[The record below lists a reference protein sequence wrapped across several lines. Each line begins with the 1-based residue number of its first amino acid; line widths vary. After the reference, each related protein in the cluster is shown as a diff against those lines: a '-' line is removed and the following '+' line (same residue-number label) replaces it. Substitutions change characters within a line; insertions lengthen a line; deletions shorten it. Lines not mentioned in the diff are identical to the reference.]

1 MCKPS
6 TARTCKDSSFYH
18 YSVLIRLFVVEN
30 NRNCKSHT
38 SLLPLCS
45 AGCHLGDLA
54 TAFSAASLSV
64 GFDPNTA
71 WMSDN
76 EPSTSTV
83 NSTRT
88 VLDVPLASSAIGV
101 STLEFT
107 HNAKSSSPPPLE
119 CRMYKSRRLSE
130 PDVSFFPEKL
140 KVPEEILLLAT
151 QVYAR
156 ILRLAFH

>member
-1 MCKPS
+1 MIIQS
-6 TARTCKDSSFYH
+6 
-18 YSVLIRLFVVEN
+18 LFDY
-30 NRNCKSHT
+30 
-38 SLLPLCS
+38 SLLKTTGTVSLTLLFSPLCS

-107 HNAKSSSPPPLE
+107 HNAKSSSPPPWNVGCTSPADSLSLMFLSSQ
-119 CRMYKSRRLSE
+119 RSSRSRRKSSCLLRRSTRGYCGLPFSE
-130 PDVSFFPEKL
+130 AGTVL
-140 KVPEEILLLAT
+140 
-151 QVYAR
+151 
-156 ILRLAFH
+156 